1 MIKSPVQIHRQIH
14 LAVLITGFSLAGCLA
29 GLHKKDPAPMPP
41 PRDQSAERDARQIE
55 QMEKL
60 RAKANETGAA
70 ADATSFASVLGT
82 LHHNKVDVRRTLP
95 PTLVDEA
102 ATCLD
107 RARKERPEEAHAL
120 LARKGELYIEFG
132 RNDEGFAALRESMTA
147 RPNIRAFEI
156 LGKQHKEA
164 NEVAELERMCK
175 KTLPAMKTDIERY
188 VVLDKCI
195 QFSGAST
202 VEGGL
207 RWASKKDVEFYREK
221 RAEVARGQAE
231 LDERHRAEDARQ
243 REKWHE
249 EDKERERQR
258 NDQAGCERQCE
269 SVHSLCRSSCG
280 STTGCQGRCQ
290 TDAWDCKKSCRR

>member
-1 MIKSPVQIHRQIH
+1 M
-14 LAVLITGFSLAGCLA
+14 A
-29 GLHKKDPAPMPP
+29 
-41 PRDQSAERDARQIE
+41 
-55 QMEKL
+55 
-60 RAKANETGAA
+60 
-70 ADATSFASVLGT
+70 
-82 LHHNKVDVRRTLP
+82 
-95 PTLVDEA
+95 
-102 ATCLD
+102 
-107 RARKERPEEAHAL
+107 
-120 LARKGELYIEFG
+120 
-132 RNDEGFAALRESMTA
+132 A
-147 RPNIRAFEI
+147 RPNLRAFEI

-249 EDKERERQR
+249 EDKERERKR
-258 NDQAGCERQCE
+258 SDQAGCERQCE
-269 SVHSLCRSSCG
+269 SVHSLCRRAAAARPVVRVAARRTPGTARRAAGASRNAD
-280 STTGCQGRCQ
+280 QLAA
-290 TDAWDCKKSCRR
+290 TDLKDSGLRGHEGVLAL